1 MLTQR
6 LCVLLCNL
14 ITCYYVVDSA
24 WFQRLKLKC
33 DELLSSFAFKFNLRR
48 YTTGVIEETS
58 GFYKDL
64 MSGKTPN
71 AGGLSLK

>member
-1 MLTQR
+1 M
-6 LCVLLCNL
+6 
-14 ITCYYVVDSA
+14 
-24 WFQRLKLKC
+24 KLKC